1 LKTGLVVAL
10 SCLLVFSIGFFLS
23 NNPSTSHQ
31 PEQQTDFEVP
41 KAALLDGL
49 YNTLPNETFTST
61 VTNLLTAAGYHVDVF
76 RGENVTITLLK
87 DIAGYKLII
96 LRVHSGIF
104 QGDHFL
110 YLFSGENY
118 TQSKYVSDQLSLSV
132 REAVPL
138 DENETYFALNAVFLG
153 SSKPYSLKDT
163 TIILMGCNGTGDS
176 YSVKRLLDKGAKSYV
191 GWDGYVTLSH
201 SDKATSALVKALYTE
216 KLSVKE
222 AVDRVMKDVGADPSY
237 KSILEYR
244 SIE

>member
-1 LKTGLVVAL
+1 MVVAL

-41 KAALLDGL
+41 KVALLDGL

-87 DIAGYKLII
+87 DIAGYELII

-104 QGDHFL
+104 WGDHFL

-118 TQSKYVSDQLSLSV
+118 TQSEYVSDQLSLSV
-132 REAVPL
+132 RAALPF

-153 SSKPYSLKDT
+153 SSKPDSLKDT

-176 YSVKRLLDKGAKSYV
+176 YSVKRLLDKGAKAYV

-201 SDKATSALVKALYTE
+201 SDKATSTLAKALYIE
-216 KLSVKE
+216 KLSVKD
-222 AVDRVMKDVGADPSY
+222 AVDTVMKYVGADPSY

-244 SIE
+244 TNG

>member
-1 LKTGLVVAL
+1 LKIGLVIAL

-23 NNPSTSHQ
+23 NSPSTSPQ
-31 PEQQTDFEVP
+31 PGEQIDFEVP

-49 YNTLPNETFTST
+49 YNTLPNETFTKT
-61 VTNLLTAAGYHVDVF
+61 VTNLLTTAGYHVDVV

-87 DIAGYKLII
+87 DIAGYKVII

-104 QGDHFL
+104 WGDHFL

-118 TQSKYVSDQLSLSV
+118 TQSEYVLDQLSRSV
-132 REAVPL
+132 REAVPF

-153 SSKPYSLKDT
+153 SSKPDGLKDT

-176 YSVKRLLDKGAKSYV
+176 YSVKRLLDKGAKAYV
-191 GWDGYVTLSH
+191 GWNGYVNLSH
-201 SDKATSALVKALYTE
+201 SDEATSALVKALYTR
-216 KLSVKE
+216 KSSVKE

-244 SIE
+244 TNG